1 MGPKTIMVDLP
12 LYSRLSSAK
21 KVLSSKSDRKLTFSD
36 LFRELLAYR
45 IDLLD
50 IDGRLKNYITG
61 FSEQLST
68 LGGATGAILFGSV
81 AKGSFNENSDIDIMI
96 LVDNLKNNQIQRTLE
111 IIKGMKEEGI
121 ALMNERL
128 PSLINPL
135 FLSQEEITTIRP
147 IFFDIVDYGICL
159 FERWDK
165 ISSFRFSVNRVKRKR
180 ESINNIEVLTWQ

>member
-1 MGPKTIMVDLP
+1 MGPKTIMVDLT
-12 LYSRLSSAK
+12 LYSRLLNAK
-21 KVLSSKSDRKLTFSD
+21 SILSSRSKKKQTFSD
-36 LFRELLAYR
+36 LFRELLAFR

-50 IDGRLKNYITG
+50 IDRRLKNYITG

-68 LGGATGAILFGSV
+68 LGGVMGAILFGSV

-96 LVDNLKNNQIQRTLE
+96 LVDTLENNHIQRTLE
-111 IIKGMKEEGI
+111 IIKGMKEESI

-165 ISSFRFSVNRVKRKR
+165 ISSFRYSVNRVKRKR